1 MIGMRTKRIV
11 SLGLVAAVVGFG
23 GYVVLKPPPSRAI
36 AVATAVRQT
45 VLSEVSATGTVQP
58 SKVVALSFPGM
69 GRVSEV
75 NVLPGD
81 IVNAGQVLA
90 TLDASAVRIDVTA
103 KESALAL
110 SRKRLRAIEVSGSLD
125 RSATVAL
132 TNQAS
137 VQSTANSALV
147 EQANQV
153 RAGAQEAAWARAAAA
168 RTQASSDGVLRDL
181 DAARL
186 ATAQTKLSGFVAK
199 RDEVSA
205 LLDKAKAST
214 AAAGARREELRL
226 QAEIVRSGATKSG
239 ALRDDARRGL
249 EKAQADLERSRAM
262 NPDAAA
268 NGVFV
273 SDNLVVVAR
282 EKFNSTDRDAA
293 AQDALLADA
302 QRAYDTAVDFAQRQ
316 ETAQAAAQARFD
328 LADANV
334 SSQTVT
340 VEAGQRMLD
349 TTNETARRSAENV
362 DSVTKAN
369 DAENARD
376 AQAVKQSEA
385 TSSQSEAAVLLAQ
398 RQQALRDRGT
408 RPVERLAAQAEVES
422 ATQALAVARERLDQ
436 LEVRAPFAG
445 VISTV
450 NVKAGEQTGSPSAPP
465 GVAPSGIAA
474 APFTMIDS
482 SALFVRVG
490 FPDVD
495 LTRLVVG
502 QKAVVVLDALP
513 DSSIVGSVL
522 GIEPAPT
529 VVNTVSTTY
538 VRIALLSQPKGM
550 RVGMAAAVRV
560 VVAETPN
567 AIVIPAAG
575 LTESLGV
582 LSVKKVSPKSGTAI
596 STSPTTGNTVIT
608 EVTVKTGERSDGRVQ
623 IVSGLSTGDV
633 VVVPETV
640 VAK

>member
-1 MIGMRTKRIV
+1 M
-11 SLGLVAAVVGFG
+11 AA
-23 GYVVLKPPPSRAI
+23 
-36 AVATAVRQT
+36 AVRQT
-45 VLSEVSATGTVQP
+45 VLSEVSASGTVQP
-58 SKVVALSFPGM
+58 SKVVALSFPGT

-90 TLDASAVRIDVTA
+90 TLDASAVRIDVEA

-110 SRKRLRAIEVSGSLD
+110 SQRKLRAIEVSGSLD

-132 TNQAS
+132 TNQAA
-137 VQSTANSALV
+137 VQSTANSALA
-147 EQANQV
+147 EQANRV
-153 RAGAQEAAWARAAAA
+153 RARAEEAAEARAVAAQS
-168 RTQASSDGVLRDL
+168 QASNDRVLRDS

-186 ATAQTKLSGFVAK
+186 AAAQAKLAGFVAK
-199 RDEVSA
+199 RDEAVA
-205 LLDKAKAST
+205 LLDKAKASS
-214 AAAGARREELRL
+214 AAASARREELRL

-239 ALRDDARRGL
+239 AVRDDARRGI

-268 NGVFV
+268 NGIFV

-282 EKFNSTDRDAA
+282 EKFNTADRDAV
-293 AQDALLADA
+293 AQETLVADA
-302 QRAYDTAVDFAQRQ
+302 QRAYDAAVDFAQRQ
-316 ETAQAAAQARFD
+316 ETAQVSALARFD

-334 SSQTVT
+334 ANQTAT

-349 TTNETARRSAENV
+349 TTSETARRSAENV
-362 DSVTKAN
+362 DSVMKAN
-369 DAENARD
+369 DAEGARD

-385 TSSQSEAAVLLAQ
+385 SSSQSRAAVLLAQ
-398 RQQALRDRGT
+398 RQQVLRDRGT

-422 ATQALAVARERLDQ
+422 ATQALAMANERLDQ

-445 VISTV
+445 VVATV
-450 NVKAGEQTGSPSAPP
+450 NVKAGEQTGTSSAPP
-465 GVAPSGIAA
+465 GVAPSGITA

-495 LTRLVVG
+495 LTRLAVG
-502 QKAVVVLDALP
+502 HKAIVVLDALP

-522 GIEPAPT
+522 SIEPAPT
-529 VVNTVSTTY
+529 VVNNVSITY
-538 VRIALLSQPKGM
+538 VRVALSSQPKGM

-582 LSVKKVSPKSGTAI
+582 LSVRKVSPKSGTSV

-608 EVTVKTGERSDGRVQ
+608 EITVKTGERSDGRVQ

-633 VVVPETV
+633 VVVPEAV